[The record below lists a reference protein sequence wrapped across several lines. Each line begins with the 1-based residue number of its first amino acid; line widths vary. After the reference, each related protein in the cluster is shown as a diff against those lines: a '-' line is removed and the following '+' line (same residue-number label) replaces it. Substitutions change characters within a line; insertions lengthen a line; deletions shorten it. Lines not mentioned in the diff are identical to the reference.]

1 MKFSKALS
9 IAALSIAL
17 AACSSGPS
25 DSDVQA
31 IATQQFRQL
40 DQQLAPLG
48 LKWTDVFDSEVKVKN
63 KAKQD
68 DGRWL
73 VETEVT
79 VTAKKDSKDL
89 PQDAQFA
96 LMGLVGGALTK
107 GQVMGGGPITG
118 KTYMQKGDN
127 GWIAQ

>member
-1 MKFSKALS
+1 MKFHKALS

-31 IATQQFRQL
+31 IA
-40 DQQLAPLG
+40 DQSIKQMEQVMSQTGVNLAE
-48 LKWTDVFDSEVKVKN
+48 TFDIKVKIVN

-73 VETEVT
+73 VETQT
-79 VTAKKDSKDL
+79 AAIAKKDWDGGKKGEAL
-89 PQDAQFA
+89 PGTPTTDR
-96 LMGLVGGALTK
+96 M
-107 GQVMGGGPITG
+107 
-118 KTYMQKGDN
+118 YMQKGDN
-127 GWIAQ
+127 GWIASR